1 MDLQQKGKKLLTYEE
16 IIDLCPLHLREQL
29 EKISFTADDF
39 FMKQNDQDHNVYIL
53 LSGEAQAYS
62 EIQTGLRHVR
72 YIHHAGEVVG
82 EIEAITNGPIICS
95 VVATSAGSAIKISK
109 ETYLELIRTSSDFAM
124 FVVKQLAENLAIMS
138 TYTSMN
144 LQYSLKQRLM
154 QFFLQKHQQF
164 GNPFYV
170 DKKLTADLFGCH
182 LRSVNRVVKELES
195 KDLLSYE
202 KGRFQIPDINKFK
215 DALDHQE

>member
-1 MDLQQKGKKLLTYEE
+1 MKMQRNGKKLLSYEE
-16 IIDLCPLHLREQL
+16 IIKICPASLRDKL
-29 EKISFTADDF
+29 EKISFSPDDYL
-39 FMKQNDQDHNVYIL
+39 MKQNDINHWVFIL

-62 EIQTGLRHVR
+62 ETKTGLRHVR

-82 EIEAITNGPIICS
+82 EIEAITNDPIICS
-95 VVATSAGSAIKISK
+95 VVATSTGEAIKVSQ
-109 ETYLELIRTSSDFAM
+109 ESYLEWIRTDSEFAM
-124 FVVKQLAENLAIMS
+124 FVIGQLAESLAIMS
-138 TYTSMN
+138 AYTSMN
-144 LQYSLKQRLM
+144 MQYSLKQRLM

-182 LRSVNRVVKELES
+182 LRSVNRIVKELES
-195 KDLLSYE
+195 KNLLGYE

>member
-1 MDLQQKGKKLLTYEE
+1 MEMQRKGKKLFKYEDIIE
-16 IIDLCPLHLREQL
+16 ICPVSIRDQL
-29 EKISFTADDF
+29 EKISFSTDYY
-39 FMKQNDQDHNVYIL
+39 FMKQNDLKHWVYIL

-62 EIQTGLRHVR
+62 ETKTGLRHVR
-72 YIHHAGEVVG
+72 YIHHASEVIG

-95 VVATSAGSAIKISK
+95 VVATSPGEAIKVSQNF
-109 ETYLELIRTSSDFAM
+109 YLEWIRTDPEFAM
-124 FVVKQLAENLAIMS
+124 FVVGQLAESLAIMS

-144 LQYSLKQRLM
+144 MQYSLKQRLM

-182 LRSVNRVVKELES
+182 LRSVNRVIKELES
-195 KDLLSYE
+195 KNLLGYE

>member
-1 MDLQQKGKKLLTYEE
+1 MELRRKGKKLLSYQE
-16 IIDLCPLHLREQL
+16 ILEVCPTHLKDQL
-29 EKISFTADDF
+29 EKISFKTDDY
-39 FMKQNDQDHNVYIL
+39 FMKQGDQEHWVFIL
-53 LSGEAQAYS
+53 LSGEAQAFS
-62 EIQTGLRHVR
+62 TTKTGLRHVR
-72 YIHHAGEVVG
+72 YIHHAGEVAG

-95 VVATSAGSAIKISK
+95 VVATTDGEAIKINQ
-109 ETYLELIRTSSDFAM
+109 ETYLELIRTSPDFAM
-124 FVVKQLAENLAIMS
+124 FVVGQLAESLAIMS
-138 TYTSMN
+138 AYTSMN
-144 LQYSLKQRLM
+144 MKYSLKQRLM

-195 KDLLSYE
+195 KNLLEYE
-202 KGRFQIPDINKFK
+202 KGKFRIPNIDKFK